1 MMLKGGYRMTEL
13 VTIEIS
19 KETADKI
26 NKVMESTPYDY
37 DCIGTEALNIVA
49 QLYSDLNIGNKRE
62 KK

>member
-1 MMLKGGYRMTEL
+1 MTEL